1 MSAEDADAFDA
12 VMLDIMG
19 ALIALPVVGVAHS
32 GDPTRITPRMPRY
45 DRIPQIAPDLLA
57 LGKFFGRLQE
67 AGLPASN
74 GRMFARARKDAQK
87 MLAALP
93 CPKTFS
99 APPGRRSASPLPNPA
114 YFHRHG

>member
-93 CPKTFS
+93 YL
-99 APPGRRSASPLPNPA
+99 LPTVTAKGSLIGNP
-114 YFHRHG
+114 RKP